1 MTYKAIIFDMDG
13 VLVDTEHFY
22 YQRRE
27 NFLRDFYQL
36 NLDHLPPKFFI
47 GGNMKNTWQAVLGD
61 NYHKYDIAK
70 LSDEYLAYKEQ
81 HPLPYQEL
89 LFKAIPS
96 TLQKLSKAYPLA
108 LASSSSQKDIKRCLK
123 VNQLSQYFKYQ
134 LSGDDFKESKPNP
147 EIYLKAAQLLQVQ
160 PEECLVIEDSE
171 KGIAAG
177 KSAGMIVF
185 AIKDY
190 HYGLDQ
196 TAADQ
201 LIDSTDE
208 IFRLI

>member
-13 VLVDTEHFY
+13 VIVDTEKFY

-36 NLDHLPPKFFI
+36 SIDHLPPKFFI

-61 NYHKYDIAK
+61 KYHSYDIEK
-70 LSDEYLAYKEQ
+70 ISKEYLEYKQQ

-96 TLQKLSKAYPLA
+96 TLQKLNQSHPLA
-108 LASSSSQKDIKRCLK
+108 LASSSSIADIERCLS
-123 VNQLSQYFKYQ
+123 VNQLSQYFKYK

-147 EIYLKAAQLLQVQ
+147 EIYLKAAELLQVA
-160 PEECLVIEDSE
+160 PRDCLVIEDSE
-171 KGIAAG
+171 KGITAG
-177 KSAGMIVF
+177 KDAGMTVF
-185 AIKDY
+185 AIRDSLY
-190 HYGLDQ
+190 DLDQ
-196 TAADQ
+196 SAADQ

-208 IFRLI
+208 IFSLI